1 MKMRLAELV
10 VGLAV
15 LGCGKAEVMMRGVK
29 RQEEKNGYD
38 AHVIEQPVCYQE
50 FSRSTFFWGGQ
61 ADD

>member
-29 RQEEKNGYD
+29 RQEEKKGYD
-38 AHVIEQPVCYQE
+38 AHVIDQPVCSQDISGRLPY
-50 FSRSTFFWGGQ
+50 WG
-61 ADD
+61 